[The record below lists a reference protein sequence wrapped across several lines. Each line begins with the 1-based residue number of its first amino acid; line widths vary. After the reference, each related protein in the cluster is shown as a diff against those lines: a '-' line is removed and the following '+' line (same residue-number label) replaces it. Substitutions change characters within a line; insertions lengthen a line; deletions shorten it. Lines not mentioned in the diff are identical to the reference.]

1 MLASVG
7 ISGDSDIV
15 VGTGVSSIFVVVV
28 LKAYGVEVLD
38 LKCEGV
44 VDLAGRMQNDISD
57 PSTFATTT
65 QEGKVRRNS
74 VPSAN
79 CDHPR

>member
-1 MLASVG
+1 MLSSVG

-15 VGTGVSSIFVVVV
+15 VGTGVTSSFVVVE
-28 LKAYGVEVLD
+28 GVWCGGFSW
-38 LKCEGV
+38 KCEGV
-44 VDLAGRMQNDISD
+44 VDLARQMRNDILD

-65 QEGKVRRNS
+65 QEGNVRRNL

>member
-7 ISGDSDIV
+7 ISGDSEIV

-44 VDLAGRMQNDISD
+44 VDLARQMRNDISD
-57 PSTFATTT
+57 PSTFATTM
-65 QEGKVRRNS
+65 
-74 VPSAN
+74 
-79 CDHPR
+79 